1 MVLPGRSVQKL
12 RGECESGDE
21 APAQHNTHSG
31 ILCRWAG
38 GDTVQACVLDGLVT
52 GRPQDV
58 PEPVQSDVGY
68 ALFAAQRGEEY
79 RSVKSLQGFGGRG
92 VLEIVVP
99 HDGDAYRAV
108 YTVRFKDSIYVLHAF
123 QKKSTRGIA
132 TPKREIELVRRRLA
146 DAERHH
152 RERLKSHGE
161 EDQD

>member
-1 MVLPGRSVQKL
+1 MGSSRADLKSF
-12 RGECESGDE
+12 
-21 APAQHNTHSG
+21 
-31 ILCRWAG
+31 
-38 GDTVQACVLDGLVT
+38 
-52 GRPQDV
+52 

-99 HDGDAYRAV
+99 YDGDAFRAV

-132 TPKREIELVRRRLA
+132 TPKRKIDLVRRRLA

-152 RERLKSHGE
+152 QERLKAHGE
-161 EDQD
+161 EEQD